1 MSRGDTGT
9 SVWYCYAL
17 RCADDTLYAGVTTD
31 LARRV
36 AQHNAGRGARYT
48 AGRRPVRLVA
58 AWRYPDRGAA
68 QQAEARFRRLTRAQ
82 KLVLVARDLPF
93 EGAPFYYSEQKDTTG
108 LQESVADTTETMR
121 TK

>member
-1 MSRGDTGT
+1 LSRSDKGT

-68 QQAEARFRRLTRAQ
+68 QRAEARFRRLTRAQ
-82 KLVLVARDLPF
+82 KLMLVARNQPF
-93 EGAPFYYSEQKDTTG
+93 EGAPFCHPVHEDG
-108 LQESVADTTETMR
+108 IDLQ
-121 TK
+121 